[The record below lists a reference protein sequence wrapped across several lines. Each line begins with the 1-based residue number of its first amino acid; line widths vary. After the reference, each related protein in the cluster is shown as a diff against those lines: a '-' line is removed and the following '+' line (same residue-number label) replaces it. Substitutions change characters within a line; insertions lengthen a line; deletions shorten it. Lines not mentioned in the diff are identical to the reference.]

1 MKQISFLLGIAAIII
16 VASCS
21 NQSSNSNKSKE
32 MKQDEMKMDEMKM
45 DNMKMDSMQMDSTTH
60 NNHQMMDSMDKK

>member
-1 MKQISFLLGIAAIII
+1 MKKVSFLLGIAVIVI
-16 VASCS
+16 VASCT
-21 NQSSNSNKSKE
+21 NQSSDKSKPKE
-32 MKQDEMKMDEMKM
+32 MKQDEMKM

>member
-45 DNMKMDSMQMDSTTH
+45 DNMKMDSTTH